1 VNNLKNNRYG
11 VLFNLDSNNNVVKN
25 LTWLDRFLI
34 KKRTEYWT
42 SKNFKI
48 LYWFGYNI
56 PVISYNIPDSKDYGL
71 LENLDLDKAALE
83 LEKTYSNTIQE
94 IYYNRKT
101 VDISNLDYKRKSF
114 QLLRN
119 IYRFVYINN
128 YYIRQ
133 IHYRIS
139 DKYLEL
145 VVRYF
150 PKNKYIEI
158 PNSIHYRFINDIKI
172 EKV

>member
-1 VNNLKNNRYG
+1 MSNLKNNRYG

-56 PVISYNIPDSKDYGL
+56 PVISYNIPDSKDYEL

-94 IYYNRKT
+94 IHYNRKT
-101 VDISNLDYKRKSF
+101 VDISNLDYKRKRF
-114 QLLRN
+114 QVLRN
-119 IYRFVYINN
+119 FYRFVYINN

-133 IHYRIS
+133 VHYRIS
-139 DKYLEL
+139 DKYLEFIG
-145 VVRYF
+145 RYF

-158 PNSIHYRFINDIKI
+158 PHSIQYRFINGIKI
-172 EKV
+172 